1 MRHALCL
8 TPFYAPCALPYPFF
22 FIVMN
27 DSAQFDLT
35 YLLSVFYRR
44 KGVIIACFLVV
55 SSLTAYLAA
64 SLPNIYKS
72 TTLIL
77 ITPQKLPSSYINSTV
92 TMSIRERINTITQE
106 IMSRTRLTKIISEL
120 NLNQFNR
127 QAGTIEEQ
135 VNNLRKN
142 ISIKS
147 NRRDNSFRLSFE
159 SESPRE
165 AQIVATRLASLFIEE
180 NLRLR
185 EQRAIGTT
193 IFINAERERLL
204 KEVEKQEAEANLY
217 KAKYRHEL
225 PEQLRTNLRLLGQ
238 SRGTLQ
244 NNYLR
249 LSTLGERKAELEK
262 QLVEAEQTGMIK
274 DSEGETILPNW
285 QQIERMKTKLEN
297 LLIRYSE
304 KHPDVLRLKQEIQV
318 FERKGNEEPAS
329 VINPVLQTLRK
340 QIKSLNKEI
349 NSLQSNNE
357 RVQKTIATYQNQ
369 VNNTP
374 LRAIELS
381 KISRTHGVTL
391 NKYQNLLAKSI
402 DSQLSENMERKQK
415 AEQFQV
421 IDPANLPKKPV
432 RPDRTRI
439 LLLGLLGG
447 LAAGFG
453 LVFLW
458 ENLNTSFKRGDEV
471 EDYTNLPLL
480 ATIPAFTSRRSV
492 LEQRR
497 AQVIL
502 VVASAGML
510 AIGTVFIRF
519 LVPLFFL

>member
-1 MRHALCL
+1 M
-8 TPFYAPCALPYPFF
+8 
-22 FIVMN
+22 
-27 DSAQFDLT
+27 DLT
-35 YLLSVFYRR
+35 YLLGVFYKR

-64 SLPNIYKS
+64 SLPNIYQS

-92 TMSIRERINTITQE
+92 TMSIQERISTITQE
-106 IMSRTRLTKIISEL
+106 ILSRTRLEKIISEL

-135 VNNLRKN
+135 VNKLRKN
-142 ISIKS
+142 IRLKS
-147 NRRDNSFRLSFE
+147 NRKDNSFRLSYE
-159 SESPRE
+159 SESPEE
-165 AQIVATRLASLFIEE
+165 AQRVVTRLASLFIEE

-193 IFINAERERLL
+193 VFIKAEGERLL
-204 KEVEKQEAEANLY
+204 KDVEKQEAEVNLY
-217 KAKYRHEL
+217 KAKYRYEL
-225 PEQLRTNLRLLGQ
+225 PERLQTNLRLLGQ
-238 SRGTLQ
+238 SRGMLQ
-244 NNYLR
+244 NNFLR
-249 LSTLGERKAELEK
+249 LSALGERKAELEK

-304 KHPDVLRLKQEIQV
+304 KHPDVLRLKQKIQV
-318 FERKGNEEPAS
+318 FETKGNKEEPAS

-357 RVQKTIATYQNQ
+357 RLQKRISTYQKRVDNA
-369 VNNTP
+369 P
-374 LRAIELS
+374 LRALDLA

-391 NKYQNLLAKSI
+391 KKYQNLLAKSLE
-402 DSQLSENMERKQK
+402 SQLSENMERKQK

-432 RPDRTRI
+432 RPNRMRI

-453 LVFLW
+453 LVFMW

-471 EDYTNLPLL
+471 EGYTDVPLL
-480 ATIPAFTSRRSV
+480 ATIPAFTTRRSV

-502 VVASAGML
+502 VVASAGTL
-510 AIGTVFIRF
+510 AIGTVFIHF
-519 LVPLFFL
+519 LVPTYYF